1 MFVYISTLFKI
12 ILNNFLS
19 KSILIADSSELVR
32 RGLKAILKHTSVS
45 NYDLIEVESSKN
57 LHTLL
62 ADVKNAVLIVDYTS
76 SGFSLDDIVK
86 IKSKF
91 KKLLIVA
98 ITPYINAAT
107 IAQAIRAGIES
118 HIKKECS
125 AKEIVESIEDTING
139 KKFFCADIVKQMKN
153 ESVDVETIEFN
164 SLSFDETSLS
174 DRELEIIQF
183 IAEGYTNS
191 QIAAV
196 LYLSNHT
203 INTHRKNIMKKLNV
217 NNTAGIVMYAV
228 KTELVSPNQ
237 FSFSSS

>member
-1 MFVYISTLFKI
+1 M
-12 ILNNFLS
+12 S
-19 KSILIADSSELVR
+19 KSIIIADSSELVR
-32 RGLKAILKHTSVS
+32 RGLKAILKSTLDAQY
-45 NYDLIEVESSKN
+45 NIIDVESSSELFDK
-57 LHTLL
+57 LDSTK
-62 ADVKNAVLIVDYTS
+62 DSILIVDYTS
-76 SGFSLDDIVK
+76 DGFSLDDIIKV
-86 IKSKF
+86 KSKF

-125 AKEIVESIEDTING
+125 AKEIVESIEDTIKG
-139 KKFFCADIVKQMKN
+139 KKFFCSDIVKQMKT
-153 ESVDVETIEFN
+153 EAVDVNTIEFN
-164 SLSFDETSLS
+164 SLSFDNKTLS

>member
-1 MFVYISTLFKI
+1 
-12 ILNNFLS
+12 LS
-19 KSILIADSSELVR
+19 KSIIIADSSELVR
-32 RGLKAILKHTSVS
+32 RGLKAILKSTSVAQY
-45 NYDLIEVESSKN
+45 NLIDVESSSELFDK
-57 LHTLL
+57 LDSTK
-62 ADVKNAVLIVDYTS
+62 DSILIVDYTS
-76 SGFSLDDIVK
+76 DGFSLDDIIKV
-86 IKSKF
+86 KSKF

-125 AKEIVESIEDTING
+125 AKEIVESIEDTIKG
-139 KKFFCADIVKQMKN
+139 KKFFCSDIVKQMKT
-153 ESVDVETIEFN
+153 EAVDVNTIEFN
-164 SLSFDETSLS
+164 SLSFDNKTLS

>member
-1 MFVYISTLFKI
+1 M
-12 ILNNFLS
+12 S
-19 KSILIADSSELVR
+19 KSIIIADSSELVR
-32 RGLKAILKHTSVS
+32 RGLKAILKSTSVAQY
-45 NYDLIEVESSKN
+45 NLIDVESSIELFDKLN
-57 LHTLL
+57 STK
-62 ADVKNAVLIVDYTS
+62 DSILIVDYTS
-76 SGFSLDDIVK
+76 VGFSLDDIVK
-86 IKSKF
+86 VKSKF
-91 KKLLIVA
+91 KRLLIVA

-174 DRELEIIQF
+174 ERELEIIQF

>member
-1 MFVYISTLFKI
+1 MG
-12 ILNNFLS
+12 
-19 KSILIADSSELVR
+19 KSIIIADSSELVR
-32 RGLKAILKHTSVS
+32 RGLKAILKSTSVAQY
-45 NYDLIEVESSKN
+45 NLIDVESSTELFDKLN
-57 LHTLL
+57 STK
-62 ADVKNAVLIVDYTS
+62 DSILIVDYTS
-76 SGFSLDDIVK
+76 VGFSLDDIVK
-86 IKSKF
+86 VKSKF
-91 KKLLIVA
+91 KRLLIVA

-125 AKEIVESIEDTING
+125 AKEIVESIEDTIKG
-139 KKFFCADIVKQMKN
+139 KKFFCSDIVKQMKN
-153 ESVDVETIEFN
+153 EDVDVKTIEFN
-164 SLSFDETSLS
+164 SLSFDETHLS

>member
-1 MFVYISTLFKI
+1 
-12 ILNNFLS
+12 
-19 KSILIADSSELVR
+19 
-32 RGLKAILKHTSVS
+32 
-45 NYDLIEVESSKN
+45 
-57 LHTLL
+57 
-62 ADVKNAVLIVDYTS
+62 
-76 SGFSLDDIVK
+76 
-86 IKSKF
+86 
-91 KKLLIVA
+91 
-98 ITPYINAAT
+98 
-107 IAQAIRAGIES
+107 
-118 HIKKECS
+118 
-125 AKEIVESIEDTING
+125 
-139 KKFFCADIVKQMKN
+139 MKN

>member
-1 MFVYISTLFKI
+1 MGKR
-12 ILNNFLS
+12 
-19 KSILIADSSELVR
+19 ILIADSSELVR
-32 RGLKAILKHTSVS
+32 KGLKAILKSTSIS
-45 NYDLIEVESSKN
+45 NFKLNDVESSEELFKE
-57 LHTLL
+57 LKKDK
-62 ADVKNAVLIVDYTS
+62 DVVLIVDYTS
-76 SGFSLDDIVK
+76 EGFSLDDIVK

-91 KKLLIVA
+91 KKLKIVA
-98 ITPYINAAT
+98 ITPYINAST
-107 IAQAIRAGIES
+107 IVQAIRAGIES

-125 AKEIVESIEDTING
+125 AKEIVESIEDTLKG
-139 KKFFCADIVKQMKN
+139 KKFFCSDIVNQMKN
-153 ESVDVETIEFN
+153 ESVDVDTIEFN
-164 SLSFDETSLS
+164 SLSFDDENLS

-228 KTELVSPNQ
+228 KTKLVSPNQ
-237 FSFSSS
+237 FSFSSAS

>member
-1 MFVYISTLFKI
+1 M
-12 ILNNFLS
+12 S
-19 KSILIADSSELVR
+19 KSIIIADSSELVR
-32 RGLKAILKHTSVS
+32 RGLKAILKSTSVAQY
-45 NYDLIEVESSKN
+45 NLIDVESSSELFDK
-57 LHTLL
+57 LDSTK
-62 ADVKNAVLIVDYTS
+62 DSILIVDYTS
-76 SGFSLDDIVK
+76 DGFSLDDIIKV
-86 IKSKF
+86 KSKF

-125 AKEIVESIEDTING
+125 AKEIVESIEDTIKG
-139 KKFFCADIVKQMKN
+139 KKFFCSDIVKQMKT
-153 ESVDVETIEFN
+153 EAVDVNTIEFN
-164 SLSFDETSLS
+164 SLSFDNKTLS